1 MKYSRSFYML
11 WSGQS
16 LGVLS
21 DVLFTVALT
30 AAVYVQTNSATATS
44 LIPLSS
50 SIARLISGFIAP
62 LVIEKVPSR
71 KLLVLS
77 QAVKAIIVIAF
88 LFLNITASLLPI
100 IVSVVVLLAIF
111 EGFISPTRSSLLPRV
126 VNKEK
131 IVNANSLI
139 STTDS
144 TLYLAGWMVGGALVS
159 LLGSTVVLWMTAPL
173 MALAAIL
180 YQFIKVSSIS
190 VQNEKRSVIK
200 TIQEGWVILWKN
212 KLIRGITGMNISEG
226 LANGVWTGA
235 ILLVYVQEFL
245 NQDEAWWGF
254 LNSSYYIGYIL
265 GSIITLKLS
274 SVINNHL
281 GKTII
286 IGGSLMAFL
295 TVLLAFIP
303 NPWIALLICVLM
315 GTAYQAR
322 DISQNVIF
330 QLSLEESQLA
340 KVYASSGTLIS
351 AISGV
356 AILIM
361 GFVSDLFGVAMAF
374 IAAGVLYSISAIIG
388 LMQGKL
394 RIYSQPNNS
403 TATNM

>member
-1 MKYSRSFYML
+1 ML
-11 WSGQS
+11 WLGQS
-16 LGVLS
+16 VGVLS

-30 AAVYVQTNSATATS
+30 AGVYAQTNSATATA

-50 SIARLISGFIAP
+50 SIGRLISGFIAP

-71 KLLVLS
+71 KLLVLL
-77 QAVKAIIVIAF
+77 QAVKALIVITF
-88 LFLNITASLLPI
+88 LFLNIATSHLPI
-100 IVSVVVLLAIF
+100 IVAVVSLLAIL

-144 TLYLAGWMVGGALVS
+144 TLYLAGWMIGGALVS
-159 LLGSTVVLWMTAPL
+159 FLGSDSVLWMTVPL
-173 MALAAIL
+173 MALAAVL
-180 YQFIKVSSIS
+180 YRFVMVVSSIS
-190 VQNEKRSVIK
+190 VQNEQKSMIK
-200 TIQEGWVILWKN
+200 TLQEGWIILWKN

-245 NQDEAWWGF
+245 NQDETWWGF

-274 SVINNHL
+274 KMINNHL

-295 TVLLAFIP
+295 TVLLAVIP
-303 NPWIALLICVLM
+303 NPWIALVICVLM
-315 GTAYQAR
+315 GPAYQAR

-330 QLSLEESQLA
+330 QLSLEENQLA

-351 AISGV
+351 ALSGI

-361 GFVSDLFGVAMAF
+361 GFVSDLFGVTMAF
-374 IAAGVLYSISAIIG
+374 IAAGVLYAISAIIG

-394 RIYSQPNNS
+394 RTYSQANNF
-403 TATNM
+403 TTTNM